1 MLCRTEA
8 CRLKGIGTPGG
19 DVMITEKV
27 TQVRLYK
34 SFSTLAYPLS
44 FLFRRYL
51 TLSNLCYGNSFS
63 FLPVRAAPESL
74 IKTNSLFEEVMEPRY
89 VKANAQVI
97 AASVIYG
104 FAGIFF
110 LYIKNMAAGPVVF
123 CQLLL
128 GFLVLAAYLAA
139 AGKLSG
145 IKLRGKRKAML
156 LLGAWQA
163 GVMLSYYTAVNF
175 TNVSMSVLLLYTAPL
190 YVLLIAP
197 VILKEK
203 ISTKNLVALTLSLIG
218 VVVVVGPANFIS
230 GTAGSSYL
238 YGVLMGLFSGF
249 FYACIIM
256 TSRYL
261 RDEYSG
267 LEQLFLSTGVT
278 LVILLPFMLQIS
290 SAALLENLPVLL
302 FLGVMITSLGSILYF
317 TGLEHVKAQNASIIS
332 LLEPVSAIF
341 FAYLILND
349 PVSRATLLGCILILA
364 SSLLMSLE
372 NESKT

>member
-1 MLCRTEA
+1 M
-8 CRLKGIGTPGG
+8 
-19 DVMITEKV
+19 
-27 TQVRLYK
+27 
-34 SFSTLAYPLS
+34 
-44 FLFRRYL
+44 
-51 TLSNLCYGNSFS
+51 
-63 FLPVRAAPESL
+63 ESRD
-74 IKTNSLFEEVMEPRY
+74 I
-89 VKANAQVI
+89 KANAQVI

-123 CQLLL
+123 FQLLF
-128 GFLVLAAYLAA
+128 GFLALAVYLAA
-139 AGKLSG
+139 TGQLSR
-145 IKLRGKRKAML
+145 IRLRGKRKALL
-156 LLGAWQA
+156 LLGAWQV

-190 YVLLIAP
+190 YVLLVAP
-197 VILKEK
+197 VLLKEK
-203 ISTKNLVALTLSLIG
+203 ISTKNLAALALSLTG
-218 VVVVVGPANFIS
+218 VVVVVGPESLIS
-230 GTAGSSYL
+230 APTGSGYL
-238 YGVLMGLFSGF
+238 YGVLMGLFSGL

-267 LEQLFLSTGVT
+267 LEQLFFSTGVT
-278 LVILLPFMLQIS
+278 LVILFPFMLQIS

-349 PVSRATLLGCILILA
+349 PVSRATQLGCVLILA
-364 SSLLMSLE
+364 SSLLMSFE
-372 NESKT
+372 NESKI

>member
-1 MLCRTEA
+1 ME
-8 CRLKGIGTPGG
+8 
-19 DVMITEKV
+19 
-27 TQVRLYK
+27 
-34 SFSTLAYPLS
+34 S
-44 FLFRRYL
+44 RY
-51 TLSNLCYGNSFS
+51 
-63 FLPVRAAPESL
+63 
-74 IKTNSLFEEVMEPRY
+74 I
-89 VKANAQVI
+89 KANAQVI

-110 LYIKNMAAGPVVF
+110 LFIKDMAAGPVVF

-128 GFLVLAAYLAA
+128 GFLALAIYLAA
-139 AGKLSG
+139 RGKLSE
-145 IKLRGKRKAML
+145 IRLRGKRKALL
-156 LLGAWQA
+156 LLGAWHA
-163 GVMLSYYTAVNF
+163 GVMISNYTAVSF
-175 TNVSMSVLLLYTAPL
+175 TGVSMSVLLLYTAPL

-203 ISTKNLVALTLSLIG
+203 ISTKNLAALALSLVG
-218 VVVVVGPANFIS
+218 VVVVVGPENLVS
-230 GTAGSSYL
+230 GTADTGSGYL
-238 YGVLMGLFSGF
+238 FGVLMGLFSGF

-278 LVILLPFMLQIS
+278 LIILLPLMSKIS

-302 FLGVMITSLGSILYF
+302 FLGVVITSIGSILYF

-349 PVSRATLLGCILILA
+349 PVSRSTLLGCVLILA

-372 NESKT
+372 EESKT

>member
-1 MLCRTEA
+1 
-8 CRLKGIGTPGG
+8 
-19 DVMITEKV
+19 
-27 TQVRLYK
+27 
-34 SFSTLAYPLS
+34 
-44 FLFRRYL
+44 
-51 TLSNLCYGNSFS
+51 
-63 FLPVRAAPESL
+63 
-74 IKTNSLFEEVMEPRY
+74 MEPRY
-89 VKANAQVI
+89 IKANAQVI

-123 CQLLL
+123 YQLFF
-128 GFLVLAAYLAA
+128 GFLALAVYLAA
-139 AGKLSG
+139 TGQLSG
-145 IKLRGKRKAML
+145 IRLRGKRKAVL

-190 YVLLIAP
+190 YVLLVAP

-203 ISTKNLVALTLSLIG
+203 ISTKNLAALALSLIG
-218 VVVVVGPANFIS
+218 VVVVVGPESLVS
-230 GTAGSSYL
+230 GTAEAGSGYL

-267 LEQLFLSTGVT
+267 MEQLFLSTGVT
-278 LVILLPFMLQIS
+278 LVILFPFMQQIS

-349 PVSRATLLGCILILA
+349 PVSRATQLGCVLILA

>member
-1 MLCRTEA
+1 
-8 CRLKGIGTPGG
+8 
-19 DVMITEKV
+19 
-27 TQVRLYK
+27 
-34 SFSTLAYPLS
+34 
-44 FLFRRYL
+44 
-51 TLSNLCYGNSFS
+51 
-63 FLPVRAAPESL
+63 
-74 IKTNSLFEEVMEPRY
+74 MEPRY
-89 VKANAQVI
+89 IRANVQVI

-145 IKLRGKRKAML
+145 IRLRGKIKAVL
-156 LLGAWQA
+156 LLGIWQA

-197 VILKEK
+197 IILKEK
-203 ISTKNLVALTLSLIG
+203 ISTKNLVALTLSLVG
-218 VVVVVGPANFIS
+218 VVVVVGPANIVS
-230 GTAGSSYL
+230 GAVGSGYL

-349 PVSRATLLGCILILA
+349 PVSRATFFGCVLILA
-364 SSLLMSLE
+364 SSLLMGLE

>member
-1 MLCRTEA
+1 ME
-8 CRLKGIGTPGG
+8 
-19 DVMITEKV
+19 
-27 TQVRLYK
+27 
-34 SFSTLAYPLS
+34 S
-44 FLFRRYL
+44 RY
-51 TLSNLCYGNSFS
+51 
-63 FLPVRAAPESL
+63 
-74 IKTNSLFEEVMEPRY
+74 I
-89 VKANAQVI
+89 KANAQVI

-128 GFLVLAAYLAA
+128 GFLALAIYMGAR
-139 AGKLSG
+139 GKLSK
-145 IKLRGKRKAML
+145 IRLRRKRKALL
-156 LLGAWQA
+156 LLGAWHA
-163 GVMLSYYTAVNF
+163 GVMLSYYTAVSF

-197 VILKEK
+197 VILREK
-203 ISTKNLVALTLSLIG
+203 ISTKNLAALAFSLAG
-218 VVVVVGPANFIS
+218 VVVVVGPENLIA
-230 GTAGSSYL
+230 GTAETGSGYL
-238 YGVLMGLFSGF
+238 FGVLMGLFSGF

-278 LVILLPFMLQIS
+278 LIILLPFMMQIS
-290 SAALLENLPVLL
+290 PTALIENLPVLI
-302 FLGVMITSLGSILYF
+302 FLGVMITSIGSILYF

-332 LLEPVSAIF
+332 LLEPVSTIF

-349 PVSRATLLGCILILA
+349 PVSISTLLGCGLILA

-372 NESKT
+372 DESKTES

>member
-1 MLCRTEA
+1 
-8 CRLKGIGTPGG
+8 
-19 DVMITEKV
+19 
-27 TQVRLYK
+27 
-34 SFSTLAYPLS
+34 
-44 FLFRRYL
+44 
-51 TLSNLCYGNSFS
+51 
-63 FLPVRAAPESL
+63 
-74 IKTNSLFEEVMEPRY
+74 MEPRY
-89 VKANAQVI
+89 IRANAQVI

-145 IKLRGKRKAML
+145 VRLRGKRKAML

-218 VVVVVGPANFIS
+218 VVVVVGPANLVS
-230 GTAGSSYL
+230 GAAGSDYL
-238 YGVLMGLFSGF
+238 YGILMGLFSGF

-278 LVILLPFMLQIS
+278 LVILLPFMLQVS
-290 SAALLENLPVLL
+290 SAVLLDNLPVLL

-349 PVSRATLLGCILILA
+349 PVSRATLFGCVLILA
-364 SSLLMSLE
+364 SSLLMGLE
-372 NESKT
+372 SESKT

>member
-1 MLCRTEA
+1 
-8 CRLKGIGTPGG
+8 
-19 DVMITEKV
+19 
-27 TQVRLYK
+27 
-34 SFSTLAYPLS
+34 
-44 FLFRRYL
+44 
-51 TLSNLCYGNSFS
+51 
-63 FLPVRAAPESL
+63 
-74 IKTNSLFEEVMEPRY
+74 
-89 VKANAQVI
+89 
-97 AASVIYG
+97 
-104 FAGIFF
+104 
-110 LYIKNMAAGPVVF
+110 
-123 CQLLL
+123 
-128 GFLVLAAYLAA
+128 
-139 AGKLSG
+139 
-145 IKLRGKRKAML
+145 
-156 LLGAWQA
+156 
-163 GVMLSYYTAVNF
+163 
-175 TNVSMSVLLLYTAPL
+175 MSVLLLYTVPF

-218 VVVVVGPANFIS
+218 VVVVVGPANLVF
-230 GTAGSSYL
+230 GTAGSGYL

-290 SAALLENLPVLL
+290 STALLENLPVLL
-302 FLGVMITSLGSILYF
+302 FLGVMITSFGSILYF

-349 PVSRATLLGCILILA
+349 PVSQATLFGCILILA

-372 NESKT
+372 SESKI

>member
-1 MLCRTEA
+1 
-8 CRLKGIGTPGG
+8 
-19 DVMITEKV
+19 
-27 TQVRLYK
+27 
-34 SFSTLAYPLS
+34 
-44 FLFRRYL
+44 
-51 TLSNLCYGNSFS
+51 
-63 FLPVRAAPESL
+63 
-74 IKTNSLFEEVMEPRY
+74 MEPRY
-89 VKANAQVI
+89 LKANVQVI

-110 LYIKNMAAGPVVF
+110 LYIKNMAPGPVVF
-123 CQLLL
+123 CQLLF

-145 IKLRGKRKAML
+145 IRLRGKRTALL
-156 LLGAWQA
+156 LLGAWHA
-163 GVMLSYYTAVNF
+163 GVMLSYYTAVSF
-175 TNVSMSVLLLYTAPL
+175 TNVSMSVLLLYTAPV

-203 ISTKNLVALTLSLIG
+203 ISTKNLAALTLSLIG
-218 VVVVVGPANFIS
+218 VLVVVGYENLVP
-230 GTAGSSYL
+230 GTAEAGSEYL
-238 YGVLMGLFSGF
+238 FGVLMGLFSGF

-278 LVILLPFMLQIS
+278 LVILLPFMLQTS
-290 SAALLENLPVLL
+290 STALLENLPVLL
-302 FLGVMITSLGSILYF
+302 FLGVMITSIGSILYF

-341 FAYLILND
+341 FAYLILKD
-349 PVSRATLLGCILILA
+349 PVSVRTLIGCILILA

-372 NESKT
+372 KENQIESEVILKEKTAGKTTTVLTAGVPATGVPEPHADKGKKDNI

>member
-1 MLCRTEA
+1 ME
-8 CRLKGIGTPGG
+8 
-19 DVMITEKV
+19 
-27 TQVRLYK
+27 
-34 SFSTLAYPLS
+34 S
-44 FLFRRYL
+44 RY
-51 TLSNLCYGNSFS
+51 
-63 FLPVRAAPESL
+63 VRA
-74 IKTNSLFEEVMEPRY
+74 NV
-89 VKANAQVI
+89 QVI

-110 LYIKNMAAGPVVF
+110 LFVKNMAAGTVVF

-128 GFLVLAAYLAA
+128 GFLVLAFYLAA
-139 AGKLSG
+139 SGKLSG
-145 IKLRGKRKAML
+145 MQLRRKRKSML

-163 GVMLSYYTAVNF
+163 GGLLSYYTAVSF
-175 TNVSMSVLLLYTAPL
+175 TNVSLSVLLLYTAPL

-203 ISTKNLVALTLSLIG
+203 ISTKNFAALGLSLTG
-218 VVVVVGPANFIS
+218 VVVVVGPENLLS
-230 GTAGSSYL
+230 GTSGTESGYL
-238 YGVLMGLFSGF
+238 FGVLMGLFSGF

-278 LVILLPFMLQIS
+278 LVILLPLMLQIS

-302 FLGVMITSLGSILYF
+302 TLGVMVTSVGSILYF

-341 FAYLILND
+341 FAYLILHD
-349 PVSRATLLGCILILA
+349 PVSKSTLLGCTLILA

-372 NESKT
+372 KESEAEK

>member
-1 MLCRTEA
+1 
-8 CRLKGIGTPGG
+8 
-19 DVMITEKV
+19 
-27 TQVRLYK
+27 
-34 SFSTLAYPLS
+34 
-44 FLFRRYL
+44 
-51 TLSNLCYGNSFS
+51 
-63 FLPVRAAPESL
+63 
-74 IKTNSLFEEVMEPRY
+74 MEPRY
-89 VKANAQVI
+89 IRANAQVI

-123 CQLLL
+123 CQLLF
-128 GFLVLAAYLAA
+128 GFLVLAAYLAT
-139 AGKLSG
+139 AGKFSG
-145 IKLRGKRKAML
+145 SSRIRLRGKRKAIL

-175 TNVSMSVLLLYTAPL
+175 TNVSMSVLLLYTVPF

-218 VVVVVGPANFIS
+218 VVVVVGPANLVF
-230 GTAGSSYL
+230 GTAGSGYL

-290 SAALLENLPVLL
+290 STALLENLPVLL
-302 FLGVMITSLGSILYF
+302 FLGVMITSFGSILYF

-349 PVSRATLLGCILILA
+349 PVSQATLFGCILILA

-372 NESKT
+372 SESKI

>member
-1 MLCRTEA
+1 M
-8 CRLKGIGTPGG
+8 
-19 DVMITEKV
+19 
-27 TQVRLYK
+27 
-34 SFSTLAYPLS
+34 
-44 FLFRRYL
+44 FLFEGVMGSRYL
-51 TLSNLCYGNSFS
+51 L
-63 FLPVRAAPESL
+63 
-74 IKTNSLFEEVMEPRY
+74 
-89 VKANAQVI
+89 ANIQVV
-97 AASVIYG
+97 AASVIFG

-128 GFLVLAAYLAA
+128 GFLALALYLGAR
-139 AGKLSG
+139 GKLSG
-145 IKLRGKRKAML
+145 IRLRGKRKILL

-163 GVMLSYYTAVNF
+163 GVMFSYYTAVSF
-175 TNVSMSVLLLYTAPL
+175 TNVSLSVLLLYTAPL

-203 ISTKNLVALTLSLIG
+203 VSKKNLAALALSLAG
-218 VVVVVGPANFIS
+218 VVVVVGPEKLVS
-230 GTAGSSYL
+230 GTAEAGSRYMF
-238 YGVLMGLFSGF
+238 GVLMGLFSGF

-278 LVILLPFMLQIS
+278 LIILLPFMLQVS

-302 FLGVMITSLGSILYF
+302 FLGVMITSIGSILYF
-317 TGLEHVKAQNASIIS
+317 TGLEQVKAQNASIIS

-341 FAYLILND
+341 FAYLILKD
-349 PVSRATLLGCILILA
+349 PVSQSTLLGCVLILA
-364 SSLLMSLE
+364 SSLLLSFE
-372 NESKT
+372 EESKT

>member
-1 MLCRTEA
+1 
-8 CRLKGIGTPGG
+8 
-19 DVMITEKV
+19 
-27 TQVRLYK
+27 
-34 SFSTLAYPLS
+34 
-44 FLFRRYL
+44 
-51 TLSNLCYGNSFS
+51 
-63 FLPVRAAPESL
+63 
-74 IKTNSLFEEVMEPRY
+74 MEPRY
-89 VKANAQVI
+89 IRANAQVI

-139 AGKLSG
+139 SGKLSG
-145 IKLRGKRKAML
+145 IQLRGKRKSML

-197 VILKEK
+197 IILKEK

-218 VVVVVGPANFIS
+218 VVVVVGPANIVS
-230 GTAGSSYL
+230 CTAGSGYL

-349 PVSRATLLGCILILA
+349 PVSRATLFGCALIFA
-364 SSLLMSLE
+364 SSLLMGLE
-372 NESKT
+372 SESKT

>member
-1 MLCRTEA
+1 
-8 CRLKGIGTPGG
+8 
-19 DVMITEKV
+19 
-27 TQVRLYK
+27 
-34 SFSTLAYPLS
+34 
-44 FLFRRYL
+44 
-51 TLSNLCYGNSFS
+51 
-63 FLPVRAAPESL
+63 
-74 IKTNSLFEEVMEPRY
+74 MEPGY
-89 VKANAQVI
+89 IKANAQVI

-123 CQLLL
+123 CQLLF
-128 GFLVLAAYLAA
+128 GFLVLAAYLAT

-145 IKLRGKRKAML
+145 SSRIQLRGKRKAML

-197 VILKEK
+197 ILLKEK

-218 VVVVVGPANFIS
+218 VVVVVGPVNLVS
-230 GTAGSSYL
+230 GTTGSGYL

-290 SAALLENLPVLL
+290 SAVLLENLPVLL

-317 TGLEHVKAQNASIIS
+317 TGLEHVKAQNASVIS

-349 PVSRATLLGCILILA
+349 PVSRATLFGCILILA
-364 SSLLMSLE
+364 SSLLMGLE
-372 NESKT
+372 SESKT